1 MLNMIALSQMG
12 YGGTNQ
18 MSVQYKEQPIW
29 SPSLQMTQQSN
40 VTKFMTWLLENRSL
54 SFENY
59 EELWAWSV
67 EHLEDFWGA
76 VWEFADIH
84 SYTPYSAV
92 LRERKM
98 PGAEWFP
105 GATLNYV
112 DQVFRHRD
120 TVNGP
125 AIIYQSEVRAR
136 AEISWDELYHQVCNA
151 ASALREMGVQKGDR
165 VAAYTPN
172 LPETIV
178 AFLATASIGAI
189 WSSCSTDFG
198 SDSVLDRL
206 RQIEPKVLVAA
217 DGYRYNGK
225 NIDRRETVSQLVGQL
240 PSVTDVVEV
249 SYLFGDYGFV
259 QKENTG
265 HPVKVH
271 TWQEVAHREVQ
282 VEDLQVEPV
291 PFNHPLWILYSSGT
305 TGLPK
310 GIVQGHGG
318 IMMEHV
324 KTLLMQIDLKPEDR
338 FFWFTTTGWMMWN
351 FLVGGLLVG
360 ATVVLYDGS
369 PSWPTLDVLWNFAD
383 EIGMKVFGTS
393 AAFIGGCQ
401 KAGLEPGKTYR
412 LPKLKAIG
420 STGSPLTS
428 DNFDWVYRAVKPDIW
443 LGSTSGGTDVCTAF
457 VGPAPTVPVWRGRI
471 SCRFLGADIRAYD
484 EAGHPCSNQVGE
496 LVIRKPMPSMPLYF
510 INDPDGRRM
519 HDAYFDM
526 YPGVWRHGDW
536 IEVGEDGTVVI
547 YGRSDSTINRNGI
560 RMGTSEL
567 YRVVEGLDEVV
578 DSLVVDVERA
588 DGSAYMPLFVL
599 LQDGVTMSD
608 ELKKTIRREIREK
621 VSARHVPDDIIV
633 VDAIPRTLNGKK
645 MEVPIKKILKG
656 WSIETAINVDSM
668 GNPDSIQPFIAFA
681 NQLLGK

>member
-1 MLNMIALSQMG
+1 MG
-12 YGGTNQ
+12 VKIY

-29 SPSLQMTQQSN
+29 NPSAEFAQQSN
-40 VTKFMTWLLENRSL
+40 VEKFISWLREKRNL
-54 SFENY
+54 SFASY
-59 EELWAWSV
+59 SELWSWSADC
-67 EHLEDFWGA
+67 LEDFWEA
-76 VWEFADIH
+76 IWEFADIH
-84 SYTPYSAV
+84 SYTPYDAV

-98 PGAEWFP
+98 PGAKWFP

-112 DQVFRHRD
+112 NQVLRHRN
-120 TVNGP
+120 TLKGP
-125 AIIYQSEVRAR
+125 AIIYQSEVRSR
-136 AEISWDELYHQVCNA
+136 GEISWDELFQQVSAMA
-151 ASALREMGVQKGDR
+151 AGLRQMGVKKGDR

-178 AFLATASIGAI
+178 AFLAAASIGAI

-206 RQIEPKVLVAA
+206 RQIEPKVLFAA

-225 NIDRRETVSQLVGQL
+225 DIDRRSTVKKLVEQL
-240 PSVTDVVEV
+240 PSIKHVVEIP
-249 SYLFGDYGFV
+249 YLYGKSGFSRSDYQGRVVDHYSF
-259 QKENTG
+259 N
-265 HPVKVH
+265 
-271 TWQEVAHREVQ
+271 EVALPDVPINE
-282 VEDLQVEPV
+282 LQVEPV
-291 PFNHPLWILYSSGT
+291 DFDHPLWILYSSGT

-318 IMMEHV
+318 ILIEHV

-369 PSWPTLDVLWNFAD
+369 PSYPTLDVLWRLA
-383 EIGMKVFGTS
+383 EETRMKVFGTS
-393 AAFIGGCQ
+393 AAFISGCQ
-401 KAGLEPGKTYR
+401 KAGLEPGKAFN
-412 LPKLKAIG
+412 LEHLKAIG

-428 DNFDWVYRAVKPDIW
+428 DNFDWVYKSIKPDIW

-471 SCRFLGADIRAYD
+471 SCRFLGADIQSYD
-484 EAGHPCSNQVGE
+484 DTGNICLDEVGE
-496 LVIRKPMPSMPLYF
+496 LVIQKPMPSMPLYF
-510 INDPDGRRM
+510 INDPDGKRL

-526 YPGVWRHGDW
+526 YKDVWRHGDW
-536 IEVGEDGTVVI
+536 VEVGSDGTIII

-599 LQDGVTMSD
+599 LKPGTELTD
-608 ELKKTIRREIREK
+608 ELKAAIRREVRDK
-621 VSARHVPDDIIV
+621 VSARHVPDDIIA

-656 WSIETAINVDSM
+656 FKIETAINIDSM
-668 GNPDSIQPFIAFA
+668 GNPDSVKPFIELSK
-681 NQLLGK
+681 QLQKKQ